1 MSVQEVYKGWEAY
14 IYNQVC
20 VLMRE
25 HIKHSFAEIM
35 LMKLIAI
42 FLPNTFFLGANSLV
56 NSTLDVVMSK
66 EPFTAL

>member
-42 FLPNTFFLGANSLV
+42 FCQTFFLGANSLV